1 MKFLD
6 TFNRALGFT
15 QTESRVVLFLVA
27 AFVLGIGI
35 QLYKS
40 STGTETK
47 FNYAASD
54 SEFTAL
60 SQKAAADDSSF
71 SERSTMKPD
80 GASIAGATKP
90 SDHGININ
98 TATKDELIG
107 LPGIGEAMAERIILY
122 RDENGP
128 FKSLN
133 ELLQVKGIGKK
144 KLERILPYC
153 TVGK

>member
-1 MKFLD
+1 MKYLD

-60 SQKAAADDSSF
+60 SQNAATDDSLLG
-71 SERSTMKPD
+71 ERSTMKPD
-80 GASIAGATKP
+80 VASEP

-122 RDENGP
+122 RDENGS
-128 FKSLN
+128 FKSLD

-144 KLERILPYC
+144 KLERIAPFC